1 MSRATSLL
9 AGPELV
15 LALITGAVFWFCA
28 RHNSGEGR
36 DVQLCE
42 KLLMLLPLLVVPAAF
57 ATVLLP
63 GAKTWWWLGRAIVFT
78 YVFML
83 VGAGRLIAGFGTG
96 AKGQDA
102 AFIMVLVFGTVLVA
116 IGTAVTGAMV
126 LAENRPAFAAWFG
139 ARKIL
144 GSFLTALATVPIGFG
159 LGVVATIAVTLVAC
173 VATAFKR

>member
-1 MSRATSLL
+1 MNRATSLL

-15 LALITGAVFWFCA
+15 LALLTGAVFWFCA
-28 RHNSGEGR
+28 RHDSGEGR

-42 KLLMLLPLLVVPAAF
+42 KLLMLLPLFVVPAAF

-63 GAKTWWWLGRAIVFT
+63 GAKTWWWLGRAVVFT

-83 VGAGRLIAGFGTG
+83 VCAGRLIAGFGTG

-102 AFIMVLVFGTVLVA
+102 AFIMVLMFGTVLIA
-116 IGTAVTGAMV
+116 IGTAVTGALV

-144 GSFLTALATVPIGFG
+144 GSFLTAVATVPIGFG
-159 LGVVATIAVTLVAC
+159 LGILATIAVTVVASL
-173 VATAFKR
+173 ATAFKR

>member
-9 AGPELV
+9 TGPELV
-15 LALITGAVFWFCA
+15 LALLTGAVFWFCA
-28 RHNSGEGR
+28 RHDSGEGR

-63 GAKTWWWLGRAIVFT
+63 GAKTWWWLGRAVVFT
-78 YVFML
+78 YVFLL

-102 AFIMVLVFGTVLVA
+102 AFIMVLIFGTVLIA

-144 GSFLTALATVPIGFG
+144 GSLLTAVATVPIGFA
-159 LGVVATIAVTLVAC
+159 LGIVATIAVTVVASL
-173 VATAFKR
+173 ATAFKR